1 MLKLSGKTIES
12 LYLKNKTINK
22 AYVNGKLIFNKTKLT
37 KPYYCEVEYLESTGT
52 QFINTDV
59 YSKDINYI
67 EVEAQYTKINARQ
80 VLLGCYTSQAWNTFG
95 ATNVTSVYENFF
107 IQWINAG
114 DYGGSAVCDTNKHL
128 FVFDKKSKKFSVDGS
143 IYMLEEI
150 YDVNDTLYMFAS
162 HSGSTIDR
170 QAFARIYRVKLKNND
185 NLVRDYIPVLDFD
198 MQPCLYDKVSGKLF
212 YNQGTGSFL
221 CGRQI
226 HEVEYIESTGT
237 QWIDTNYIPNNNT
250 SVEAIISGIS
260 ANSFAL
266 SASGTWFIGARQS
279 YLNNAFG
286 FYYNPSNQ
294 NIYYSFGNSMPYAN
308 YPSSLLY
315 NNKNKFYLDNNG
327 LYINDNKI
335 TTTTNSSFTSPVNLS
350 LFGLNNNGTTI
361 SFTSFKMHSCKIFEK
376 GILIRDYIPAV
387 DENGKSFMFDR
398 ISHTI
403 FDNSGTG
410 EFLYPPVELKYIE
423 STGTQWIDS
432 GISPTN
438 KTKWEITFAFT
449 KETTGQLMGAGH
461 AGNYRF
467 NLGIESDK
475 FRFAIGSGWTTLV
488 ETKDTDI
495 HTWVLNSENN
505 SGSLDDTTVISTY
518 SSNFSTTNFNIIFC
532 NRAVGSNY
540 CSIKIYGS
548 KIYDNDTLVRE
559 FMPCLLS
566 GEAGLWDKVN
576 NVFYPNSGTEK
587 FLYKIK

>member
-52 QFINTDV
+52 QFIDTDV

-95 ATNVTSVYENFF
+95 ATNVTSVYQNFF

-114 DYGGSAVCDTNKHL
+114 DYGGSVVCDTNKHL

-150 YDVNDTLYMFAS
+150 YDVNDTLYMFSS

-212 YNQGTGSFL
+212 YNQGTG
-221 CGRQI
+221 
-226 HEVEYIESTGT
+226 
-237 QWIDTNYIPNNNT
+237 
-250 SVEAIISGIS
+250 
-260 ANSFAL
+260 
-266 SASGTWFIGARQS
+266 
-279 YLNNAFG
+279 
-286 FYYNPSNQ
+286 
-294 NIYYSFGNSMPYAN
+294 
-308 YPSSLLY
+308 
-315 NNKNKFYLDNNG
+315 
-327 LYINDNKI
+327 
-335 TTTTNSSFTSPVNLS
+335 
-350 LFGLNNNGTTI
+350 
-361 SFTSFKMHSCKIFEK
+361 
-376 GILIRDYIPAV
+376 
-387 DENGKSFMFDR
+387 
-398 ISHTI
+398 
-403 FDNSGTG
+403 
-410 EFLYPPVELKYIE
+410 EFLYPPVELEYIE

-438 KTKWEITFAFT
+438 QTKWEIKFAFT

-467 NLGIESDK
+467 NIGIESDK

-518 SSNFSTTNFNIIFC
+518 SSDFSTTDYHIIFC
-532 NRAVGSNY
+532 NRAVGLNY

-548 KIYDNDTLVRE
+548 KIYDNDTLVRD
-559 FMPCLLS
+559 FMPCLLN
-566 GEAGLWDKVN
+566 GEAGLWDKIN

>member
-1 MLKLSGKTIES
+1 
-12 LYLKNKTINK
+12 
-22 AYVNGKLIFNKTKLT
+22 
-37 KPYYCEVEYLESTGT
+37 
-52 QFINTDV
+52 
-59 YSKDINYI
+59 
-67 EVEAQYTKINARQ
+67 
-80 VLLGCYTSQAWNTFG
+80 
-95 ATNVTSVYENFF
+95 
-107 IQWINAG
+107 
-114 DYGGSAVCDTNKHL
+114 
-128 FVFDKKSKKFSVDGS
+128 
-143 IYMLEEI
+143 
-150 YDVNDTLYMFAS
+150 
-162 HSGSTIDR
+162 
-170 QAFARIYRVKLKNND
+170 
-185 NLVRDYIPVLDFD
+185 
-198 MQPCLYDKVSGKLF
+198 
-212 YNQGTGSFL
+212 
-221 CGRQI
+221 
-226 HEVEYIESTGT
+226 
-237 QWIDTNYIPNNNT
+237 
-250 SVEAIISGIS
+250 
-260 ANSFAL
+260 
-266 SASGTWFIGARQS
+266 
-279 YLNNAFG
+279 
-286 FYYNPSNQ
+286 
-294 NIYYSFGNSMPYAN
+294 MPYSN

-410 EFLYPPVELKYIE
+410 EFLYPPVELEYIE

-438 KTKWEITFAFT
+438 KTKWEIKFAFT

-488 ETKDTDI
+488 ATKDTDI

-518 SSNFSTTNFNIIFC
+518 SSDFSTTDYHIIFC
-532 NRAVGSNY
+532 NRAVGLNY

-548 KIYDNDTLVRE
+548 KIYDNDTLVRD
-559 FMPCLLS
+559 FMPCLLN
-566 GEAGLWDKVN
+566 GEAGLWDKIN